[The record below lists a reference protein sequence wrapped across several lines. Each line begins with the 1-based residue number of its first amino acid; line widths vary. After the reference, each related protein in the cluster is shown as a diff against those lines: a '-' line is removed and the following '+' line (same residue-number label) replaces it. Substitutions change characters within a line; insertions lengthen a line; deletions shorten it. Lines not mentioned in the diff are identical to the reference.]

1 MHESS
6 ETAIQPKDF
15 TQINKSLIKQSIN
28 MKKEDSNGKEKM
40 TEKELRKKLDIR
52 KKVKKGQKQ

>member
-40 TEKELRKKLDIR
+40 TEKELRKKLDR
-52 KKVKKGQKQ
+52 ASRN